1 MESTSRDL
9 IPYLNPPR
17 RHALYLQLEN
27 QRVRFGRHD
36 EIEVEMAELLS
47 HGVLH
52 DMEALARGGTEVA
65 LESGD
70 CTTILTRSAGE
81 RNRERGEEKV

>member
-1 MESTSRDL
+1 
-9 IPYLNPPR
+9 
-17 RHALYLQLEN
+17 
-27 QRVRFGRHD
+27 
-36 EIEVEMAELLS
+36 VEMAELLS

-70 CTTILTRSAGE
+70 YTTILTRSAGE